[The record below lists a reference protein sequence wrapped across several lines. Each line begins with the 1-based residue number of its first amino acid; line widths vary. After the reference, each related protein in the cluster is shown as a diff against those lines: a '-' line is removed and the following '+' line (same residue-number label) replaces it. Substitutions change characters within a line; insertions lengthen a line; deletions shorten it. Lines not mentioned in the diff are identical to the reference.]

1 VKKVV
6 EKIKEERAERER
18 EFSFFCFS
26 FIMQA
31 AGRIVFLELR
41 AASKKKIH
49 SIQRNS
55 LFNFH
60 KIHSSITLLLF
71 LC

>member
-18 EFSFFCFS
+18 ENSLFFVFLSSCRLAG
-26 FIMQA
+26 A

-41 AASKKKIH
+41 APAS
-49 SIQRNS
+49 
-55 LFNFH
+55 
-60 KIHSSITLLLF
+60 
-71 LC
+71 